1 MDQRQ
6 EMARPA
12 YRCPTPMPLFQQA
25 FGVGGG
31 CCVLAPLI
39 SQLLAIWSSPVIFRW
54 PFCRL
59 ALVRPGLR
67 RFSGRPLRPSGRKP
81 GGLDGRNGSPIL
93 PGAFL
98 QAGKSIFPLMILFGE
113 GVRLHYLYC
122 MILALIGIDQG

>member
-6 EMARPA
+6 QMARPTR
-12 YRCPTPMPLFQQA
+12 RCPTPMPLFLA

-31 CCVLAPLI
+31 CCVLAPLA
-39 SQLLAIWSSPVIFRW
+39 SQLVVIWPFPFVFFW

-93 PGAFL
+93 PALFL
-98 QAGKSIFPLMILFGE
+98 LAGKSIFPAMILFGE
-113 GVRLHYLYC
+113 GVRLHYL
-122 MILALIGIDQG
+122 